1 MAVKTIIDN
10 QHARLLF
17 DSDKKIIR
25 HELYKSIDSRT
36 LRDVLNG
43 GVKLLKEQKS
53 VKWLSDNRDIAA
65 HSEADTQWINTD
77 WLPRAIAAG
86 WKYWALVV
94 PHDMLARMNMSEF
107 TETFFNMGV
116 RCQVFTDVNEAQ
128 AWLERQ

>member
-1 MAVKTIIDN
+1 M
-10 QHARLLF
+10 
-17 DSDKKIIR
+17 
-25 HELYKSIDSRT
+25 
-36 LRDVLNG
+36 
-43 GVKLLKEQKS
+43 
-53 VKWLSDNRDIAA
+53 KWLSDNRDIAA

-77 WLPRAIAAG
+77 WLPRAVAAG

-107 TETFFNMGV
+107 TESFFNMGV